1 MATLAT
7 HRIFCQLF
15 PFSPKQPETIPPFEK
30 QIMPPDSPD
39 RTLDLAVLA
48 IYLIAVVG
56 YGCWFAWRSGSSEQF
71 MSAGRSIPG
80 WAVGMSIVGSYI
92 SSISF
97 IANPGKAYNDNW
109 NAFVLA
115 ISMPLAAWISV
126 KWFVPFYRR
135 SGQVS
140 AYEHFEAR
148 FGPWARTYGVVC
160 FLLTQLFRLGT
171 ILYLLALALAP
182 LVGLDV
188 TTIIIISG
196 IAITIYPLLGGT
208 EGVIWTGV
216 VQSGVLVAGVV
227 VCLIA
232 VVLEIQGGAP
242 ELFRVAIANQ
252 KFSLGSFSD
261 SISQSTFWVMLVFG
275 LVTHLQNFGIDQGYI
290 QRYATAKSDT
300 DAGRSVWMG
309 GLCFIPL
316 SAAFFFIGTALFVL
330 YGQRPG
336 ELAEGI
342 KPDAVFPHFIG
353 RELPPGVMGL
363 VLAAIFSAAMDSNL
377 NCCAT
382 LYLCDIHRRYFRPQ
396 ASERESMWV
405 LHGSTLVMGAL
416 SIGAAVAMIQ
426 VKTALDAWWKLAGI
440 FSGGMLGL
448 FLLGILSRR
457 AQSKHA
463 AMGVGAGVVVIAW
476 MTFSPLWRDAQKK
489 TYLLSHPELSKE
501 QLNAWWNE
509 SSFWWLASPFHDN
522 LIIVAG
528 TLTILAVGLLLSRF
542 SERQIRD
549 VRTDSSPEST
559 ARLEPSV

>member
-1 MATLAT
+1 
-7 HRIFCQLF
+7 
-15 PFSPKQPETIPPFEK
+15 
-30 QIMPPDSPD
+30 MPSAH
-39 RTLDLAVLA
+39 TLDLAVLA
-48 IYLIAVVG
+48 IYLIGVVG
-56 YGCWFAWRSGSSEQF
+56 FGCWFAWRSSSSEQF
-71 MSAGRSIPG
+71 MSAGRGIPG

-97 IANPGKAYNDNW
+97 IANPGKAYKDNW

-126 KWFVPFYRR
+126 KYFVPFYRR
-135 SGQVS
+135 SGHVS

-160 FLLTQLFRLGT
+160 FLLTQLARLGM

-188 TTIIIISG
+188 PTIIVISG
-196 IAITIYPLLGGT
+196 IAITIYPLFGGT

-216 VQSGVLVAGVV
+216 VQSVVLIAGVV

-232 VVLEIQGGAP
+232 VVLGIQGGTG
-242 ELFRVAIANQ
+242 ELFRIAVENQ
-252 KFSLGSFSD
+252 KFSLGHFGNSVSE
-261 SISQSTFWVMLVFG
+261 STFWVMLLFG
-275 LVTHLQNFGIDQGYI
+275 MVTHLQNFGIDQGYI
-290 QRYATAKSDT
+290 QRYATAKSDD

-336 ELAEGI
+336 ELPVGI

-353 RELPPGVMGL
+353 SELPPGLMGL

-382 LYLCDIHRRYFRPQ
+382 LYLCDIHRRYFRPN
-396 ASERESMWV
+396 ASERESMLV
-405 LHGSTLVMGAL
+405 LHLSTLLMGAL
-416 SIGAAVAMIQ
+416 SIVAALAMIHA
-426 VKTALDAWWKLAGI
+426 KKSALDVWWKLAGI

-448 FLLGILSRR
+448 FLLGLLSRR
-457 AQSKHA
+457 ANSNHA
-463 AMGVGAGVVVIAW
+463 AIGVGSGMTVILW
-476 MTFSPLWRDAQKK
+476 MTFSPWWKD
-489 TYLLSHPELSKE
+489 TLSGWNL
-501 QLNAWWNE
+501 AW
-509 SSFWWLASPFHDN
+509 LVSPFNDN

-528 TLTILAVGLLLSRF
+528 TLTILLVGLALSRF
-542 SERQIRD
+542 AEPQIRE
-549 VRTDSSPEST
+549 VRTTSE
-559 ARLEPSV
+559 